1 MQTVSRSSSSALTFI
16 FSPVTDFILFMKHL
30 YLDVLPSPK
39 SKHEKKKKERNSWC
53 PFSLSILLFLFFI
66 FRQRPWVSPAQS
78 QSFTSGGQ
86 PQVLLIL
93 TQCFF
98 ISVFRIFTVS
108 SLSMRHT
115 SRLILGDSKRTYLS
129 VFFLYFHGLYES
141 CRILSFKCLL
151 SSKTNLIPDSNN
163 LAAGMWLQ
171 GGTYFYI

>member
-1 MQTVSRSSSSALTFI
+1 MQTISRSSSSALTFI

-86 PQVLLIL
+86 PQVLLLL

-98 ISVFRIFTVS
+98 IPVFCIFTVS
-108 SLSMRHT
+108 SLSMPRT
-115 SRLILGDSKRTYLS
+115 SRLFQGIPSEPTCLYSFRIFMDSMK
-129 VFFLYFHGLYES
+129 VVEFFH
-141 CRILSFKCLL
+141 
-151 SSKTNLIPDSNN
+151 SN
-163 LAAGMWLQ
+163 A
-171 GGTYFYI
+171 F